1 MNEIKEANGFGGSLL
16 YIAYK
21 EDTMQLRID
30 PEFESRIPPL
40 TDDEFEQLEENILAD
55 GVIISPIIIWNDLII
70 DGHNRFRIIEKH
82 PHIDFTTCERNFND
96 RHEALAW
103 ICKNQ
108 LGRRNLTFQQK
119 KYLIGKQYESEK
131 AAHGGDRKSSEVK
144 SSSQVGN
151 LISTEKTCER
161 IAKENGIS
169 RNSVLRAETFAKAVD
184 IADEIDP
191 GIRSEILTGKIKPT
205 QNDVEVLTKA
215 EPEERPALVEDL
227 RKPPEERRRVLP
239 ERHLLTLE
247 QIAAELPS
255 EDSRGTP
262 ESMLYELEDALDT
275 FIFRWSVC
283 LSHNKDY
290 FLAKKHNAKVNKLA
304 ENGLAYLNQILKGE
318 IPL

>member
-1 MNEIKEANGFGGSLL
+1 
-16 YIAYK
+16 
-21 EDTMQLRID
+21 MQLRID

-55 GVIISPIIIWNDLII
+55 GIIISPIIVWGDVII
-70 DGHNRFRIIEKH
+70 DGHNRFRIVEKH
-82 PHIDFTTCERNFND
+82 PHIEFTTCERDFND
-96 RHEALAW
+96 RNEALAW

-108 LGRRNLTFQQK
+108 LGQRNLTFQQK
-119 KYLIGKQYESEK
+119 KYLIGKRYESEK
-131 AAHGGDRKSSEVK
+131 ASYGGNRNLSHDENGRFTTG
-144 SSSQVGN
+144 SQVGN
-151 LISTEKTCER
+151 LGSSQKTCDR
-161 IAKENGIS
+161 IANEYGIS
-169 RNSVLRAETFAKAVD
+169 RNSVIRAETFSKAVD

-191 GIRSEILTGKIKPT
+191 GIRSEILAGKIKPT
-205 QNDVEVLTKA
+205 QDDVEALTRA
-215 EPEERPALVEDL
+215 AHDERPALVEDL

-255 EDSRGTP
+255 EGCRGTP

-275 FIFRWSVC
+275 FFFRWSVC

-290 FLAKKHNAKVNKLA
+290 FLAKKHNPKVNKLA